1 MLLREIKINDP
12 VLLVGWLCLL
22 PATLSPLD
30 VIFLAGQ
37 QAQQHLH
44 SLGDARRCGVGV
56 WGPAAGVG
64 SPPVP
69 GEAAHLVGLSA
80 VKLLETELGNAA
92 IGVLFLPHRLAI
104 SKYIFFWV
112 LK

>member
-30 VIFLAGQ
+30 VIFR
-37 QAQQHLH
+37 
-44 SLGDARRCGVGV
+44 LGSELSSTFTAWGMHGDVGWGCGVLLRA
-56 WGPAAGVG
+56 WDH
-64 SPPVP
+64 PPVP